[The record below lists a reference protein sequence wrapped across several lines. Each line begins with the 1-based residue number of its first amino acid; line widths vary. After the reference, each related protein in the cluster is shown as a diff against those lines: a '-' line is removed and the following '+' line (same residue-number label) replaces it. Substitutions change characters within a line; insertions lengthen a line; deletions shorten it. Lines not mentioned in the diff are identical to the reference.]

1 MKALFWSL
9 VFLCSMGAYAGL
21 PAEDSYIKDLRSRFQ
36 NAQKPL
42 EDDLYEIVF
51 SCEGRNAMK
60 GDFNSDF
67 IIDDL
72 RFFRT
77 VGYLPFTDARNFR
90 LDDHALVSLNSSYVG
105 YIRTKETEEYIAF
118 RVGSRGEL
126 LIESSVRSDEI
137 GLRPIVGYPQNYTVK
152 SYGVCFPR

>member
-1 MKALFWSL
+1 MKALCWSL

-21 PAEDSYIKDLRSRFQ
+21 PAEDNYIKDLRSRFQ

-42 EDDLYEIVF
+42 EDDLYEVVF

-126 LIESSVRSDEI
+126 LIESSVRSDEM
-137 GLRPIVGYPQNYTVK
+137 GLRPIVRYPQNYTVK
-152 SYGVCFPR
+152 SYGVCFPH